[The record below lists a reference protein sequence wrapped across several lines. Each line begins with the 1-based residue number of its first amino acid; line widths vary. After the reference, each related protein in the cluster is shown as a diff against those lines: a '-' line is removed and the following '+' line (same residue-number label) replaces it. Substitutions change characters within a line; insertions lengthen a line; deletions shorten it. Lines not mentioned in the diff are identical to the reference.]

1 MIKINLLAEGK
12 RAVTRK
18 AKGGAAAAAL
28 ERRDLGS
35 WLLGVGL
42 LLGLLV
48 FAGYWFYLRREIQQ
62 KDEEIAVAQREVDE
76 LAAIIKEVE
85 DYKAKKAEL
94 EHKIG
99 VINQLKA
106 NQAGPV
112 KLMDH
117 ISRALPELL
126 WLDNMEVIGTTV
138 RVNGQAFNTN
148 AVANFIENLDKVP
161 EFQEP
166 ILLDTVQQGSVYGFA
181 ISFGFQLSP
190 PPTAAAPPADSPA
203 ARARAGGAPGGPPEP
218 LQPVQQ
224 RPGAEGI

>member
-18 AKGGAAAAAL
+18 SKGPAAL
-28 ERRDLGS
+28 ERRDIGS
-35 WLLGVGL
+35 WLLGLGA

-48 FAGYWFYLRREIQQ
+48 FAGYWFYLHREIQQ

-85 DYKAKKAEL
+85 DYKIKKAEL

-112 KLMDH
+112 RLMDQV
-117 ISRALPELL
+117 SRALPELL
-126 WLDNMEVIGTTV
+126 WLDSMEVIGTTV
-138 RVNGQAFNTN
+138 TVRGQAFNTN

-166 ILLDTVQQGSVYGFA
+166 ILIDTAQQGTVYGFA
-181 ISFGFQLSP
+181 INFSFQLSP
-190 PPTAAAPPADSPA
+190 PPAPAAPAPGGPA
-203 ARARAGGAPGGPPEP
+203 ARARAGEAPGGPPVP
-218 LQPVQQ
+218 LQPLEE

>member
-18 AKGGAAAAAL
+18 AKGPAAL
-28 ERRDLGS
+28 ERQDIGS
-35 WLLGVGL
+35 WLLGAGA

-48 FAGYWFYLRREIQQ
+48 FGGYWFYLHREIKQ

-76 LAAIIKEVE
+76 LQAIIKEVE
-85 DYKAKKAEL
+85 DYKIKKAEL
-94 EHKIG
+94 EHKIA

-106 NQAGPV
+106 NQRGPV
-112 KLMDH
+112 KLMDQV
-117 ISRALPELL
+117 SRALPELL
-126 WLDNMEVIGTTV
+126 WLDAMDVTGATV
-138 RVNGQAFNTN
+138 TLRGQAFNTN

-166 ILLDTVQQGSVYGFA
+166 VLVDTSQRGAVYMFQINFGFA
-181 ISFGFQLSP
+181 LAKKP
-190 PPTAAAPPADSPA
+190 EAAAAPKKPA
-203 ARARAGGAPGGPPEP
+203 ARPAGPPVG
-218 LQPVQQ
+218 LQAPAN

>member
-18 AKGGAAAAAL
+18 AKGPAAL
-28 ERRDLGS
+28 ERQDIGS
-35 WLLGVGL
+35 WLVGAGV

-48 FAGYWFYLRREIQQ
+48 FAGYWFYLRREIQH

-85 DYKAKKAEL
+85 DYKIKKAEL
-94 EHKIG
+94 EHKIS

-106 NQAGPV
+106 NQRGPV
-112 KLMDH
+112 KLMDQV
-117 ISRALPELL
+117 SRALPELL
-126 WLDNMEVIGTTV
+126 WLDAMDVAGATV
-138 RVNGQAFNTN
+138 TIRGQAFNTN

-166 ILLDTVQQGSVYGFA
+166 ILVDANQNGATYAFQ
-181 ISFGFQLSP
+181 INFGFTLSKPPDVPAP
-190 PPTAAAPPADSPA
+190 PPPA
-203 ARARAGGAPGGPPEP
+203 ARPAGPPP
-218 LQPVQQ
+218 GQQP
-224 RPGAEGI
+224 PGKQGADSF

>member
-35 WLLGVGL
+35 WLLGVGV

-117 ISRALPELL
+117 VSRALPELL
-126 WLDNMEVIGTTV
+126 WLDSMEVIGTTV

-166 ILLDTVQQGSVYGFA
+166 ILLDTAQQGAVYGFA
-181 ISFGFQLSP
+181 ISFGFQLALP
-190 PPTAAAPPADSPA
+190 PEAAAAPAPDSPA
-203 ARARAGGAPGGPPEP
+203 GRARAGGAPPEP

>member
-18 AKGGAAAAAL
+18 AKGPAAL
-28 ERRDLGS
+28 ERRDIGT
-35 WLLGVGL
+35 WLLGLGT
-42 LLGLLV
+42 LLGLLI
-48 FAGYWFYLRREIQQ
+48 FAGYWFYLRREIQH

-126 WLDNMEVIGTTV
+126 WLDAMEVHGTTV
-138 RVNGQAFNTN
+138 VLRGQAFNTN

-161 EFQEP
+161 EFEEP
-166 ILLDTVQQGSVYGFA
+166 ILIDTSQQGAVYGFA
-181 ISFGFQLSP
+181 INFGFQLMAP
-190 PPTAAAPPADSPA
+190 PAPAAPAADSPA
-203 ARARAGGAPGGPPEP
+203 ARARAGGPPAGEPPMP
-218 LQPVQQ
+218 LQPVDK